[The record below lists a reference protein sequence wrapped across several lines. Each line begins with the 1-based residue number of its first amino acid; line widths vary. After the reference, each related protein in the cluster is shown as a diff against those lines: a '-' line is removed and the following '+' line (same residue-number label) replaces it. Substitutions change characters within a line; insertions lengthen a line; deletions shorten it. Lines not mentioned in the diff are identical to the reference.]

1 MATSTAPQVR
11 TWTRVLLALML
22 MALGVWVFLLP
33 LAGPYF
39 GFGFD
44 TATRW
49 RFSQL
54 HWVTGLAAGVAI
66 FVGGVLVM
74 SRRRLL
80 EEIGGLAALAGGV
93 WLVVAPSLHQV
104 WSPTALAPQPA
115 GAWHTAW
122 LWIGYFY
129 GSGALAIYLSARA
142 QALSRR
148 GDASDSP
155 ATQQPRRPTAQSTSP
170 ENEASLVR

>member
-1 MATSTAPQVR
+1 MAMSTVPQVR
-11 TWTRVLLALML
+11 TWTRVLLAMML

-66 FVGGVLVM
+66 FLGGALVM

-80 EEIGGLAALAGGV
+80 QEIGGLAALAGGV

-122 LWIGYFY
+122 LWIGHFY
-129 GSGALAIYLSARA
+129 GPGALAIYLSARA

-148 GDASDSP
+148 GGADGSP
-155 ATQQPRRPTAQSTSP
+155 AARPSPRPTARSTSP
-170 ENEASLVR
+170 ENEPTLVR

>member
-1 MATSTAPQVR
+1 
-11 TWTRVLLALML
+11 
-22 MALGVWVFLLP
+22 
-33 LAGPYF
+33 
-39 GFGFD
+39 
-44 TATRW
+44 
-49 RFSQL
+49 
-54 HWVTGLAAGVAI
+54 
-66 FVGGVLVM
+66 
-74 SRRRLL
+74 L

-104 WSPTALAPQPA
+104 WSPTALAPRPA

-129 GSGALAIYLSARA
+129 GPGALAIYLSARA

-148 GDASDSP
+148 KAAYDSP

-170 ENEASLVR
+170 ENEPSLVR

>member
-1 MATSTAPQVR
+1 MATSTVPQVR

-49 RFSQL
+49 RFSQV
-54 HWVTGLAAGVAI
+54 HWVTGLAAGIAI
-66 FVGGVLVM
+66 FLGGALLM

-80 EEIGGLAALAGGV
+80 EEMGGLAALAGGV

-104 WSPTALAPQPA
+104 WSPAALAPHPA

-122 LWIGYFY
+122 LWIGHFY
-129 GSGALAIYLSARA
+129 GPGALAIYLAARA
-142 QALSRR
+142 QALARPGGNADDGS
-148 GDASDSP
+148 A
-155 ATQQPRRPTAQSTSP
+155 AQQRRPAAQATSP
-170 ENEASLVR
+170 EKEPSLVR